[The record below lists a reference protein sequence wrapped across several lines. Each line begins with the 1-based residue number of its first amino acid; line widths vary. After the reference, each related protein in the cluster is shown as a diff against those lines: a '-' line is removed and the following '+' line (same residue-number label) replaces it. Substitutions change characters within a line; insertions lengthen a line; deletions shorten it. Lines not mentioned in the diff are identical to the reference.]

1 MKLPEPYLEAVLPFI
16 EKARGFLE
24 KGESLSPI
32 AFVGNFASGR
42 LIPVVIDTASDE
54 AKDNAALAIRMAAES
69 VEADFVFTVM
79 EGWGLPKDK
88 VARYEEIIERYGSI
102 GACPWKVDTAN
113 FMLETRHG
121 VWGAQVT
128 LKPKPPSKKRRTFA
142 APVSL
147 TFMDGVEG
155 RFVGLLP
162 DRVEPGTKGSREF
175 VAARHGEVGGE
186 DGEYCLTGIGG
197 GRDGP
202 MDKVDGHRGSQGAQ
216 RQAQGIWALPNP
228 RHQAVGGNRFQFHAC
243 A

>member
-1 MKLPEPYLEAVLPFI
+1 MAGRRAVDASMKLPERYLEIVLPFI

-24 KGESLSPI
+24 KGEALSPI
-32 AFVGNFASGR
+32 AFVGNFESAR
-42 LIPVVIDTASDE
+42 MVPVVIDTASDE
-54 AKDNAALAIRMAAES
+54 SKDHAALAIRMAAET
-69 VEADFVFTVM
+69 VDADFVFTVI

-88 VARYEEIIERYGSI
+88 VARYEEIVERYGSI
-102 GACPWKVDTAN
+102 GASPWKVDTAN

-162 DRVEPGTKGSREF
+162 DREPSGTL
-175 VAARHGEVGGE
+175 H
-186 DGEYCLTGIGG
+186 
-197 GRDGP
+197 
-202 MDKVDGHRGSQGAQ
+202 
-216 RQAQGIWALPNP
+216 
-228 RHQAVGGNRFQFHAC
+228 
-243 A
+243 

>member
-1 MKLPEPYLEAVLPFI
+1 MKLPEPYLEVVLPFI
-16 EKARGFLE
+16 GKARSFLE

-54 AKDNAALAIRMAAES
+54 AKDSAALAIRMAAES

-142 APVSL
+142 TPVNLS
-147 TFMDGVEG
+147 FMDGVEG

-162 DRVEPGTKGSREF
+162 DREPSGTL
-175 VAARHGEVGGE
+175 H
-186 DGEYCLTGIGG
+186 
-197 GRDGP
+197 
-202 MDKVDGHRGSQGAQ
+202 
-216 RQAQGIWALPNP
+216 
-228 RHQAVGGNRFQFHAC
+228 
-243 A
+243 